1 MPDRVTRPPL
11 LLRACRI
18 ALVAAMALF
27 FTVIALGNITD
38 YETNRQFV
46 RHVMAMDTIFP
57 QSKLPARVIADPAI
71 QTAVYCLIIASEC
84 VIAALLWIGALQM
97 LRTIRAA
104 RPDRAIAAAGLTLG
118 LLLYLVGFVTIAAE
132 WFAMWQSG
140 SWNAQP
146 TALAFSVLIGVV
158 LAVLLLPEDA
168 A

>member
-1 MPDRVTRPPL
+1 MPDRVTRPPP

-18 ALVAAMALF
+18 APVAAMALS
-27 FTVIALGNITD
+27 FTLIALDNITD
-38 YETNRQFV
+38 YETNRPFV
-46 RHVMAMDTIFP
+46 RHVMTMDTIFP

-97 LRTIRAA
+97 LRMLRMLRMIRAA
-104 RPDRAIAAAGLTLG
+104 RPDRAIAA
-118 LLLYLVGFVTIAAE
+118 E
-132 WFAMWQSG
+132 WFAMWQSRN
-140 SWNAQP
+140 WNAQP

-158 LAVLLLPEDA
+158 LAVVLLPEDA